1 MWHTASPVWSLK
13 ISKNNPTTTGSQP
26 PSQALGFHGCVHAG
40 NPVARSE
47 HNCSCRRLKRFPQNL
62 KWIRSWPHAQYLYNH
77 FFSKKKMIAQ
87 ILRIFTQYFCWNHS
101 NDYTYRRLETP
112 SRKQGYPIIILGL
125 RDDTKKMLPLL
136 LVTWARFGFLS
147 RIVTKKPCL
156 EDTMVFGKTL
166 AKVSCTLAV

>member
-47 HNCSCRRLKRFPQNL
+47 HNCSCRQWKDFHRTWNEYALGRMLN
-62 KWIRSWPHAQYLYNH
+62 ICTTISSA
-77 FFSKKKMIAQ
+77 KKKMIAQ